1 MSNIQFINK
10 NDHTDLYKNYDISKN
25 ITDPILNKY
34 DYAKCLG
41 QRATEIALN
50 APVLIEVTSDL
61 DTPEKIAEEELRQ
74 KKTPYIIE
82 KKVGKDKYEYW
93 KLEDMTMENL

>member
-1 MSNIQFINK
+1 MFRSEN
-10 NDHTDLYKNYDISKN
+10 S
-25 ITDPILNKY
+25 
-34 DYAKCLG
+34 
-41 QRATEIALN
+41 TEIALN

-74 KKTPYIIE
+74 KNSLYNR

>member
-1 MSNIQFINK
+1 MSKINFINSD
-10 NDHTDLYKNYDISKN
+10 DHTELYKNYDIKKN
-25 ITDPILNKY
+25 VTDPILNKF

-41 QRATEIALN
+41 QRATEIAMN

-74 KKTPYIIE
+74 RKTPYIIE
-82 KKVGKDKYEYW
+82 KKVGNDKYEYW
-93 KLEDMTMENL
+93 KLEDMTIQSI

>member
-1 MSNIQFINK
+1 MSETKFINK
-10 NDHTDLYKNYDISKN
+10 CDHTDLYKNYDISKN

-50 APVLIEVTSDL
+50 SPVLIDITSDL
-61 DTPEKIAEEELRQ
+61 DTPEKIAAEELRQ
-74 KKTPYIIE
+74 RKTPYIIE
-82 KKVGKDKYEYW
+82 KKIGNNKFEYW
-93 KLEDMTMENL
+93 KLEDMTMDNF